1 MKIAVANDHAGFPA
15 RQIILDALGQ
25 MGHQVI
31 DFGATDDQSVDYPDY
46 AEKAC
51 LAVARGEADRAVLV
65 CGTGQGMAIAANKI
79 DGIRAARCLNARDA
93 ELARS
98 HNNSNVLALNGGWGE
113 DSDTLLVLPEIIRVW
128 LETEF
133 LGGKHARRVDK
144 ISQLE
149 RRS

>member
-15 RQIILDALGQ
+15 RQIILDTLEKT
-25 MGHQVI
+25 GHQVI
-31 DFGATDDQSVDYPDY
+31 DLGSPDDQAVDYPDY

-51 LAVARGEADRAVLV
+51 QAVARGEADRAVLV
-65 CGTGQGMAIAANKI
+65 CGTGQGMAIAANKMP
-79 DGIRAARCLNARDA
+79 GIRAARCLSARDA

-98 HNNSNVLALNGGWGE
+98 HNDSNVLALNGGWGE
-113 DSDTLLVLPEIIRVW
+113 DSDTLSAIPDIIRVW

-133 LGGKHARRVDK
+133 LGGKHARRVEK